1 MGDLRNRLSL
11 LDIDQ
16 IKKEISE
23 RMRGRTIRV
32 PQIPADTFVYRAR
45 KLEGSFSS
53 TEGIGPGHLSY
64 PPAPICPA
72 GRLNRKG
79 FPIFYAATS
88 KSPLLFELGAQPAE
102 HFIFSIWQMQISPII
117 SCLGYTHSVFTSLG
131 SKREA
136 PQWLSSRPE
145 DEAAT
150 SNDFMTEDILS
161 ELFSEKVL
169 SYENDKYKLTAA
181 IAEIHYEL
189 LEGGAK
195 QFAGVIYPSVAMWAN
210 GDNIALRPWFVD
222 KHLQWKKS
230 IHIKV
235 DSSDGKSFEIT
246 ELDSARDLDGSGKL
260 QWAGYSGFRVPPG
273 ISSGH
278 CVFTEGRDELGD
290 YIYGKDNVVGHW
302 VLIDEKTGRR
312 FAV

>member
-1 MGDLRNRLSL
+1 MNDLRNRLSS

-16 IKKEISE
+16 IKTEIGE

-32 PQIPADTFVYRAR
+32 PQIPAGAFVYRAR
-45 KLEGSFSS
+45 KLKS
-53 TEGIGPGHLSY
+53 TQGIGVGHLSY
-64 PPAPICPA
+64 PPASICPA

-79 FPIFYAATS
+79 FPLFYAATS
-88 KSPLLFELGAQPAE
+88 KSPLLFELGAQPGE
-102 HFIFSIWQMQISPII
+102 HFVFSIWGMQISPII
-117 SCLGYTHSVFTSLG
+117 SCLGYTRSVFNSLG

-136 PQWLSSRPE
+136 PTWLSSRPE
-145 DEAAT
+145 ENTAT
-150 SNDFMTEDILS
+150 SNDFLAEDILS

-169 SYENDKYKLTAA
+169 PGEQEKYKLTAA
-181 IAEIHYEL
+181 IAELHYEL

-195 QFAGVIYPSVAMWAN
+195 KFAGVIYPSVAMWAN

-222 KHLQWKKS
+222 AHLQWKKA

-235 DSSDGKSFEIT
+235 DSTDGKSFSIT
-246 ELDSARDLDGSGKL
+246 ELDTAKDLDGSGKL
-260 QWAGYSGFRVPPG
+260 LWAGHPGFRVPPG

-302 VLIDEKTGRR
+302 VFEDEKTGRQ